1 MRHSLIRQLRIA
13 SLSLWLVACSEPPPE
28 FCFVPAE
35 NYKISVQIEVPQ
47 EAVVGEW
54 VPLRARR
61 WSGPWKR
68 VKCAEVLP
76 DTTWFA
82 KPPPASEEEVADNLT
97 WLTEPAGVAR
107 FDIPTAPLTHERKAM
122 FSQPGTFRI
131 WGSNAY
137 PTRAESNVAT
147 VTVRP
152 KG

>member
-1 MRHSLIRQLRIA
+1 MRHNLIRQLCITP
-13 SLSLWLVACSEPPPE
+13 LSLLLVACSEPQPE
-28 FCFVPAE
+28 FVFVPAE
-35 NYKISVQIEVPQ
+35 NYKISVEIAVPQ

-54 VPLRARR
+54 IPLRAQR

-68 VKCAEVLP
+68 VKYADVIP
-76 DTTWFA
+76 DTTWFT
-82 KPPPASEEEVADNLT
+82 KPPPAREGEVADNLT
-97 WLTEPAGVAR
+97 WLTEPPGVAR
-107 FDIPTAPLTHERKAM
+107 FDIPTAPLTHERKTM

-147 VTVRP
+147 IAVRP